1 MTTLRVPGAG
11 TRSAARRQAAQPV
24 RVGVLMGHESAL
36 DEVCAIFRHRA
47 PEIEVVVSTTGWLQL
62 IRSPRFPT
70 DVAVIDY
77 DLADAVSLEG
87 RVRSCRAAGV
97 AVVVLSRSGSEEVK
111 RRVLDAGAAALLTGP
126 VPAGDIVAA
135 VRAVVAGARSSRQ
148 RAAVAAG
155 RVADEAAAAAA
166 LAYASPRLSQ
176 GEEQA
181 LRLYVTGRSTQAVA
195 QAMNVQY
202 ETAKTYLRRVRA
214 KYRLV
219 GREAGRRADLIDRA
233 AEDGY
238 LR

>member
-1 MTTLRVPGAG
+1 MTTLREPGAG
-11 TRSAARRQAAQPV
+11 TRGATGRQVAEPV
-24 RVGVLMGHESAL
+24 RVGVLMGNESAL
-36 DEVCAIFRHRA
+36 DEVCAILRHRA
-47 PEIEVVVSTTGWLQL
+47 PEVEVVVSTTGWLQL
-62 IRSPRFPT
+62 VRSPRFPT

-97 AVVVLSRSGSEEVK
+97 AVVVLSRSGSDEVR

-126 VPAGDIVAA
+126 VPAGDIVSA
-135 VRAVVAGARSSRQ
+135 VRAVVASARDSRQ
-148 RAAVAAG
+148 RATSAAD
-155 RVADEAAAAAA
+155 RAADEAAAEAA
-166 LAYASPRLSQ
+166 LAFTSPRLSQ

-181 LRLYVTGRSTQAVA
+181 LRLYVTGRSTLAVA

-219 GREAGRRADLIDRA
+219 GREAGRRADLIERA
-233 AEDGY
+233 VEDGY
-238 LR
+238 VR